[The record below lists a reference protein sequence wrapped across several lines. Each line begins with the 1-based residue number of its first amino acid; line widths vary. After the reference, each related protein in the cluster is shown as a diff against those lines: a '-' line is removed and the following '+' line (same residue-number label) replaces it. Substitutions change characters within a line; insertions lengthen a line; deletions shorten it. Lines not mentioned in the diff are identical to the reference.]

1 MVELTA
7 EQQVF
12 IVLNYTLKVLTNS
25 KEMHK
30 VWFNCVLYAPVGLKK
45 HSNKPFK
52 FQQRL
57 DFKRYTF
64 FRDTLY
70 TEKSLHYHGRHLRGG
85 RGMPAERGTLC
96 LRPPAQEVP
105 P

>member
-64 FRDTLY
+64 FRVTLY
-70 TEKSLHYHGRHLRGG
+70 IYETTFPHVFPYVCMLIRMVIMLVIENKHY
-85 RGMPAERGTLC
+85 T
-96 LRPPAQEVP
+96 
-105 P
+105 